1 MTVSELF
8 NVLDKSIVINVFE
21 AGNNE
26 LLFDSSHWNE
36 KNHTRKGW
44 DYVKDRIVLQ
54 LSNNGNGE
62 EVQIY
67 IDVLN
72 SQN

>member
-36 KNHTRKGW
+36 KNYTRKSW
-44 DYVKDRIVLQ
+44 DHVKDRIVLQ

-72 SQN
+72 SLN